1 MVRLRRKA
9 RTQRTCGEDMHPAA
23 VLRTRPKTT
32 EPLLGLS
39 RRPFPTMPS
48 RSARLLAWRSPLR
61 REQQQ
66 LIGCLCQK
74 ESSPQENG
82 PGCIRRG
89 HQVSSPDGETMR
101 PSEDARLHSVASS
114 GGQALRQIKRHR
126 WATPQRPRRGGRRR
140 RQTSG
145 GFSPE
150 WGGLWG
156 AKNDL
161 GLPTLISSGRLEP
174 LV

>member
-1 MVRLRRKA
+1 MTIPHKA
-9 RTQRTCGEDMHPAA
+9 KSICKASSMA
-23 VLRTRPKTT
+23 
-32 EPLLGLS
+32 
-39 RRPFPTMPS
+39 F
-48 RSARLLAWRSPLR
+48 PLR
-61 REQQQ
+61 REKQQ

-114 GGQALRQIKRHR
+114 SGQALRHGGQPHNAPGPGDADAVK
-126 WATPQRPRRGGRRR
+126 PLEVSPRN
-140 RQTSG
+140 
-145 GFSPE
+145 
-150 WGGLWG
+150 GGLARFRG

-161 GLPTLISSGRLEP
+161 DVLVLISSSA
-174 LV
+174 